1 MGSDD
6 LFHKR
11 KAKAKQQLERKSKLR
26 SPYDNVLIVVEG
38 EKTERDYLKK
48 LIDKYKI
55 NTANFEI
62 VGKGEGPLSIATT
75 AIQKFDE
82 AYGTPNSFDQVF
94 CVFDRDSFGD
104 FNDAVTLCENKN
116 SEIISRMKELGEEP
130 DEEREYF
137 KAITS
142 NPCFEYWVLL
152 HLNYTDK
159 GYSATGRR
167 SICDS
172 VIDDIKAL
180 IGGYEKGNI
189 KELEFLFDDKCI
201 KAAIDNSRRALGQ
214 VNASGSQTYTL
225 VHELVIYIQK
235 LGKD

>member
-1 MGSDD
+1 MGSED

-38 EKTERDYLKK
+38 EKTEKDYLNA

-55 NTANFEI
+55 NTANFEV
-62 VGKGEGPLSIATT
+62 VGKGEGPMSIVST
-75 AIQKFDE
+75 AVQKYDQ
-82 AYGTPNSFDQVF
+82 AYASPNRFDQVF

-104 FNDAVTLCENKN
+104 FNDAVDLCASKN
-116 SEIISRMKELGEEP
+116 SDVINNMVDSGEKP
-130 DEEREYF
+130 EEGREYF

-159 GYSATGRR
+159 GYSATGNR
-167 SICDS
+167 SICGK
-172 VIDDIKAL
+172 VVDDIKAL
-180 IGGYEKGNI
+180 IGTYEKGSITN
-189 KELEFLFDDKCI
+189 LDFLFEDDCI
-201 KAAIDNSRRALGQ
+201 AAAIKNSERALSQ
-214 VNASGSQTYTL
+214 TLESGSQTYTL
-225 VHELVIYIQK
+225 VHEVVIYMQS
-235 LGKD
+235 LSKD